1 MLPRLGYC
9 VKQELDHSSTV
20 VEVRWVTTIPSIV
33 GFHVVK
39 YMYMELYV
47 SEVNLIA
54 VNWNVFEFCPAKLAG
69 KNLQPLFM
77 FYVWQY
83 HKTSLSNKDTNT
95 NLNTV

>member
-1 MLPRLGYC
+1 M
-9 VKQELDHSSTV
+9 KQELDHSSTV

-54 VNWNVFEFCPAKLAG
+54 VN
-69 KNLQPLFM
+69 
-77 FYVWQY
+77 
-83 HKTSLSNKDTNT
+83 
-95 NLNTV
+95 